1 MKPAASDSGDGE
13 VRKSARKR
21 GFRSIFT
28 GAVQECMIAD
38 TDLFQQILSIEKK
51 RSERSGKP
59 FILVVLR
66 SSKMSR
72 ARIGGGVLREIQHA
86 ILSAVRDTDVVGWHE
101 KKEGELGIIFTEIS
115 DSTQRAATAILKRI
129 TEALSKGASRRHAA
143 NLDISCHIFRDSAS
157 QVDSFDT
164 RLIYPDSVPS
174 TPATASAGD

>member
-1 MKPAASDSGDGE
+1 MNPAASEGGDGE
-13 VRKSARKR
+13 LHKSARKR

-28 GAVQECMIAD
+28 SAVKECMIAD

-59 FILVVLR
+59 FMLVVLR
-66 SSKMSR
+66 SSNML
-72 ARIGGGVLREIQHA
+72 RIGGGALREIQHA

-115 DSTQRAATAILKRI
+115 DSTQRVATAILKRI
-129 TEALSKGASRRHAA
+129 TEALSNGTSRRHAA